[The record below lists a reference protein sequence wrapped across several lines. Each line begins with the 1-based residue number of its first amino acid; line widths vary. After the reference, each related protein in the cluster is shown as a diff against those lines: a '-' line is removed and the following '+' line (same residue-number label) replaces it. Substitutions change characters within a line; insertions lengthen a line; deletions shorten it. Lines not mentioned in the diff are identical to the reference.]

1 MWKVTEHNQ
10 RKFDSLF
17 AMTLNLYNLRSVLYS
32 LDSNTGPGGY
42 VMESPRHFLMTSII
56 MIGMV
61 IVIGYFL

>member
-17 AMTLNLYNLRSVLYS
+17 AMMLNLYCWRLVLYS
-32 LDSNTGPGGY
+32 FDSNTDRGLR
-42 VMESPRHFLMTSII
+42 MESPRHFLMTSII

>member
-17 AMTLNLYNLRSVLYS
+17 AMKLNLYCWRLMLYS
-32 LDSNTGPGGY
+32 LDSNTDRGVTYGI
-42 VMESPRHFLMTSII
+42 SKKHFLMTSII